1 MGFDIYQIQPL
12 ANNRFALHWLR
23 PLALG
28 GVDGLIAQHIPMLA
42 ALGECWNLSAQD
54 MLRLAGES
62 DISSKGIFFDL
73 TPKATDQANLF
84 HMLSVSGKT
93 MSMLT
98 DALFH
103 FKVACASRNRAEI
116 TGANGELIV
125 SDWSQSPVRLEQL
138 RLEGGTR
145 GGTWAWSEPPQG
157 ASATVV

>member
-1 MGFDIYQIQPL
+1 MGFEIYQIQPL
-12 ANNRFALHWLR
+12 ANHRFALHWLC
-23 PLALG
+23 PMALG
-28 GVDGLIAQHIPMLA
+28 GVGGLLAQNIPMLA
-42 ALGECWNLSAQD
+42 ALGECWNLSAHD
-54 MLRLAGES
+54 LLRLAGES
-62 DISSKGIFFDL
+62 DISSKSVFFNL

-103 FKVACASRNRAEI
+103 FKVACASRKRAEI

-125 SDWSQSPVRLEQL
+125 SDWSHSPVRLEQL
-138 RLEGGTR
+138 RLEGGSR
-145 GGTWAWSEPPQG
+145 EPPQG

>member
-1 MGFDIYQIQPL
+1 M
-12 ANNRFALHWLR
+12 ALHWLR

-28 GVDGLIAQHIPMLA
+28 GADGLFAQHLSMLTGF
-42 ALGECWNLSAQD
+42 GELWDLSAQD
-54 MLRLAGES
+54 ILHLAGEN
-62 DISSKGIFFDL
+62 DIASKGVFFNL

-84 HMLSVSGKT
+84 HMVRVSGKT

-103 FKVACASRNRAEI
+103 FRVACASRNRAKI
-116 TGANGELIV
+116 TGANGELMV
-125 SDWSQSPVRLEQL
+125 GDWNRSPVRLEQL

>member
-12 ANNRFALHWLR
+12 ENNRIALHKLR
-23 PLALG
+23 PLILG
-28 GVDGLIAQHIPMLA
+28 GADGLFAQHLPMITGF
-42 ALGECWNLSAQD
+42 GELWDLSAKEI
-54 MLRLAGES
+54 LNLAGEN
-62 DISSKGIFFDL
+62 DTSKGIFFNL
-73 TPKATDQANLF
+73 TPKTTLEANLYC
-84 HMLSVSGKT
+84 MERVSGRT

-98 DALFH
+98 DAIFH

-116 TGANGELIV
+116 TGAGGELIV
-125 SDWSQSPVRLEQL
+125 GDWSHNPVRLEQL